1 MDFQPDARWH
11 LSDLGPESYQAAG
24 CGYGASLD
32 LVYAEVK
39 LWFITIFGGITST
52 ETHPMSFRVFF
63 SSGRFTSRESLKD
76 LLKDGS
82 FHHPLFHL
90 F

>member
-24 CGYGASLD
+24 CGYRASLD

-39 LWFITIFGGITST
+39 LWFTTILGGITST
-52 ETHPMSFRVFF
+52 ETHPMSLLFF
-63 SSGRFTSRESLKD
+63 WKIYISWIT
-76 LLKDGS
+76 
-82 FHHPLFHL
+82 
-90 F
+90 